1 MWFQSNKLALNIGK
15 TKFIL
20 IHRRR
25 QEIKLQLKINGTTLE
40 QTDQIKY
47 LGVII
52 DHKLNWKPH
61 ITNCTNKLG
70 KCLWAITK
78 LRPYTNIEILKLVY
92 YSLAYP
98 QLQYC
103 VSSWGGATHT
113 SLQPLLVKQK
123 LIIKSMPHQNYMS
136 RSSPLFLKLDI
147 LKLPEIYKLQI
158 GKLMKKQIVK
168 YTSQNILP
176 ISTVHS
182 HNTRSS
188 SKQNYFIPS
197 VKSNIGKTS
206 FNYYG
211 PIVWNRLPNDIKTAS
226 EFRFKYLLKKYLINQ
241 YLSLSPSH
249 TPLP

>member
-1 MWFQSNKLALNIGK
+1 MRKLPLIWGIKLCSRTYILFADDACFCLGHKCFTTMERLVNLELNKISMWFQSNKLALNIGK

-98 QLQYC
+98 
-103 VSSWGGATHT
+103 
-113 SLQPLLVKQK
+113 
-123 LIIKSMPHQNYMS
+123 
-136 RSSPLFLKLDI
+136 
-147 LKLPEIYKLQI
+147 
-158 GKLMKKQIVK
+158 
-168 YTSQNILP
+168 
-176 ISTVHS
+176 
-182 HNTRSS
+182 
-188 SKQNYFIPS
+188 
-197 VKSNIGKTS
+197 
-206 FNYYG
+206 
-211 PIVWNRLPNDIKTAS
+211 
-226 EFRFKYLLKKYLINQ
+226 
-241 YLSLSPSH
+241 
-249 TPLP
+249 